1 MKKQAFALVLVVLIS
16 GLFALPKNAFTRD
29 DGRYD
34 RSRLQGRWYME
45 GDPNK
50 ATEINADRHGM
61 EATNENGKKSRLDVD
76 RNGNLRALDW
86 QGVRGRVHGNRIE
99 WDNGTTWTRRPA
111 DRYGRR

>member
-1 MKKQAFALVLVVLIS
+1 MKKQAFALALMILLS
-16 GLFALPKNAFTRD
+16 GLFALPKNAFTKD
-29 DGRYD
+29 DDRYD
-34 RSRLQGRWYME
+34 RSHLQGRWYMD

-50 ATEINADRHGM
+50 ATEINSDRRGM
-61 EATNENGKKSRLDVD
+61 EATNENGNKSRLDVD

-86 QGVRGRVHGNRIE
+86 QGVRGRVRGNRIE